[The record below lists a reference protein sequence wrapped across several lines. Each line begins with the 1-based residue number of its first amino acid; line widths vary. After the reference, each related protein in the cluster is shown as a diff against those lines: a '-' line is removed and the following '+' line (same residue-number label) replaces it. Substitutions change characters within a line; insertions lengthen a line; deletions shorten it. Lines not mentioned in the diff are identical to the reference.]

1 MRQKYAKI
9 AGGIILA
16 AAATLLPGCSQK
28 TPLESASFR
37 PDMRI
42 SHFTSYNYHHSA
54 LSWKL
59 EAAESSYYLDENRS
73 IAESV
78 LLHYYTDDTVR
89 AVIQADRAIIN
100 TRTKDIELIGDV
112 DALSP
117 SGNRLFTE
125 RIQWHHLEKY
135 LDTDEPVKII
145 RKNGDVIEGI
155 GLRANYDLEDY
166 ELKNVRAVTK
176 RSDAILERKR

>member
-1 MRQKYAKI
+1 MRKKYVKI
-9 AGGIILA
+9 RGCVILA
-16 AAATLLPGCSQK
+16 AVAALLPGCSQK

-42 SHFTSYNYHHSA
+42 SHFTSYNYHHST

-59 EAAESSYYLDENRS
+59 EAAESAYYLDENRS

-78 LLHYYTDDTVR
+78 LLHYYTNKAVR
-89 AVIQADRAIIN
+89 AVIQADRAVIN
-100 TRTKDIELIGDV
+100 TRTKDIELIGNV

-117 SGNRLFTE
+117 SGNRLLTD
-125 RIQWHHLEKY
+125 RIRWHHLEKY

-166 ELKNVRAVTK
+166 ELKSVRAVT
-176 RSDAILERKR
+176 RQSDEILERKR